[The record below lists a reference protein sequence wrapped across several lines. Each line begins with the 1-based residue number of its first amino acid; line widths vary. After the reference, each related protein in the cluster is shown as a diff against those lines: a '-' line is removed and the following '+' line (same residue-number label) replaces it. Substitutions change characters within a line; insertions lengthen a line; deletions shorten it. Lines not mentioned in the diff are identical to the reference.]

1 MDSALFDQ
9 SYWLGGSSCCGK
21 STVAAQLSSRFGLRH
36 VKQSDGDRRY
46 DDRVSPVDHPA
57 ATRFLEHKRKL
68 LEGKATIIDEPFPVA
83 TMMEA
88 LPSVDV
94 IRQQLRE
101 RDSVA
106 RWAPSVEPEEA
117 LERLTELF
125 YEYSESFARLAHAHD
140 GAVIR
145 CETVEE
151 RAGLADRVASTLSL
165 R

>member
-1 MDSALFDQ
+1 
-9 SYWLGGSSCCGK
+9 
-21 STVAAQLSSRFGLRH
+21 
-36 VKQSDGDRRY
+36 
-46 DDRVSPVDHPA
+46 
-57 ATRFLEHKRKL
+57 
-68 LEGKATIIDEPFPVA
+68 
-83 TMMEA
+83 MMEA

>member
-9 SYWLGGSSCCGK
+9 SYLLGGSSCCGK

-57 ATRFLEHKRKL
+57 ATRFLKHKRKPPR
-68 LEGKATIIDEPFPVA
+68 GQGDDNRRAIPGGDDDGGAPVRRCHPPA
-83 TMMEA
+83 A
-88 LPSVDV
+88 A
-94 IRQQLRE
+94 RE
-101 RDSVA
+101 RFG
-106 RWAPSVEPEEA
+106 RAPSVEPEEA